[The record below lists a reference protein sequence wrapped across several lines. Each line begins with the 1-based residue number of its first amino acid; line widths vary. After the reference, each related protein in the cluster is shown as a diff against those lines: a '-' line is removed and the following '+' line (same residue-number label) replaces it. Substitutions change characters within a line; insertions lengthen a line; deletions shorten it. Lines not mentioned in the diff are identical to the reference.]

1 MANIN
6 KLLRKMLNNLTEEKR
21 NIDQFYLSSKITV
34 TELYKSEAYIV
45 QLRAIINKLEC
56 LIKTHDKLT
65 KEASSLT
72 KTTKQYARLIN
83 DIATEVA
90 YLKATNESMQDNLNQ
105 INKSEFTQY
114 RISRNVKTLRKQMNK
129 MVKKADSIL
138 SPSG

>member
-1 MANIN
+1 
-6 KLLRKMLNNLTEEKR
+6 MLNNLNEEKR
-21 NIDQFYLSSKITV
+21 NIDQFYLSSKVTV

-56 LIKTHDKLT
+56 LITTHDKLT
-65 KEASSLT
+65 KDAPLLT
-72 KTTKQYARLIN
+72 KRTKQYARLIN
-83 DIATEVA
+83 DIVTEVA

-138 SPSG
+138 SPKA

>member
-1 MANIN
+1 VANIN
-6 KLLRKMLNNLTEEKR
+6 KLLRKMLNNLNDEKR

-65 KEASSLT
+65 IDAPLLT
-72 KTTKQYARLIN
+72 KKTKQYALLIN
-83 DIATEVA
+83 DIVTEVA
-90 YLKATNESMQDNLNQ
+90 YLKATNDSMQDNLNQ
-105 INKSEFTQY
+105 ITKSEFIQY
-114 RISRNVKTLRKQMNK
+114 RISGNVKALRKQMNK

-138 SPSG
+138 SPKA